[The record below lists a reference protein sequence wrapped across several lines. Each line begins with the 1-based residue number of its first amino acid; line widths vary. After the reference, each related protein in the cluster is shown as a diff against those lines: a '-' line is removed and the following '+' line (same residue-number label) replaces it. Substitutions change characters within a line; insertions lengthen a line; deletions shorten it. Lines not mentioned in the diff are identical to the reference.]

1 MAKLC
6 PNIMGMPALPGAYEK
21 VEGAFD
27 GWESE
32 AFDGTA
38 WYAKGFDAGG
48 LRMPAIQVLDESSQ
62 DLPVGAMYRTK

>member
-32 AFDGTA
+32 AFDGSA
-38 WYAKGFDAGG
+38 RYAEGFDAGG
-48 LRMPAIQVLDESSQ
+48 FGPTNQLFDAGPADARY
-62 DLPVGAMYRTK
+62 PGVG